1 MNESIPM
8 QTSLF
13 TKHVGSPFQWA
24 ALALSCLLVT
34 PSSAQTAQ
42 AANKA
47 VAKPALTVTLVSPST
62 EAQPR
67 SLQANGTIAAWQE
80 AVIGAEVSGL
90 RVAELH
96 AQVGDRVRKGQ
107 VLATFAR
114 DTVLS
119 DLRLAE
125 AAVLEARANADEA
138 KADATRARNLQG
150 SGSLSEQQIQQLLT
164 REQAALA
171 KLTSTQA
178 QLSMQQLRL
187 SQTTVKAPDDGII
200 SARQATIGSVLNPGT
215 EMFRLIRQGRLEWRG
230 EFSAAELEDI
240 RAGQTVRIMAP
251 SGVAWLGRVRMTA
264 PTVDPV
270 SRRGLAYVDIQS
282 PEEKGAT
289 PLRPGSYVRGD
300 LTIGSQAG
308 LFVPQSAV
316 VARDGFHLV
325 FAVSDGLKVTQKKVR
340 IGRLVGTRQ
349 EILSGITAQDKLVA
363 SGGAF
368 LSDGDTV
375 RLASSAPARP
385 TK

>member
-1 MNESIPM
+1 
-8 QTSLF
+8 
-13 TKHVGSPFQWA
+13 
-24 ALALSCLLVT
+24 
-34 PSSAQTAQ
+34 
-42 AANKA
+42 
-47 VAKPALTVTLVSPST
+47 
-62 EAQPR
+62 
-67 SLQANGTIAAWQE
+67 
-80 AVIGAEVSGL
+80 
-90 RVAELH
+90 
-96 AQVGDRVRKGQ
+96 
-107 VLATFAR
+107 
-114 DTVLS
+114 
-119 DLRLAE
+119 
-125 AAVLEARANADEA
+125 
-138 KADATRARNLQG
+138 
-150 SGSLSEQQIQQLLT
+150 
-164 REQAALA
+164 
-171 KLTSTQA
+171 
-178 QLSMQQLRL
+178 
-187 SQTTVKAPDDGII
+187 
-200 SARQATIGSVLNPGT
+200 
-215 EMFRLIRQGRLEWRG
+215 
-230 EFSAAELEDI
+230 
-240 RAGQTVRIMAP
+240 
-251 SGVAWLGRVRMTA
+251 MTA

>member
-13 TKHVGSPFQWA
+13 TKHVGSSFQWA

-90 RVAELH
+90 RVAKLH

-138 KADATRARNLQG
+138 KADATRGRNLQG